1 MTVKQLL
8 NLREDCDDAII
19 SYYVLRENG
28 DRTEITYHSRLGR
41 WLDWDWHY
49 DDDDEEIVSE
59 ICLDTH
65 EFLNAE
71 IVSIRL
77 GNFTEVTVRV

>member
-19 SYYVLRENG
+19 NYYVLRENG
-28 DRTEITYHSRLGR
+28 NNIELTYNSRLGR
-41 WLDWDWHY
+41 WLNWDYDY
-49 DDDDEEIVSE
+49 DDDDEIIAE
-59 ICLDTH
+59 ICLDVH
-65 EFLNAE
+65 ELLNAE